1 MVSPSRMGPVDLRAA
16 LLCVRMKSLF
26 EMHLHFGM
34 HIRYNLGRAMKR
46 MPFAT
51 GWLGPLGLVVAMVPP
66 VVMAASGSE
75 EPTVWGE
82 TGDQDM
88 LA

>member
-1 MVSPSRMGPVDLRAA
+1 
-16 LLCVRMKSLF
+16 
-26 EMHLHFGM
+26 
-34 HIRYNLGRAMKR
+34 